1 MKKLIFRKF
10 AQDTLI
16 FFTMVCSVM
25 GLIVWTLQAVNYFD
39 YVTQDGHGLKVYFL
53 YTIYNFPKIIHKIV
67 PFIFFISVFYIIINY
82 DNRNELSIFWTN
94 GVSKISFTNKVILL
108 SIFLTIFQ
116 ILLGSLLSPFTQYKA
131 REFLKN
137 SNVDFFTS
145 LIKPGKFINAVEGLT
160 IFIENKNDDG
170 TYSNIF
176 LDDTTRGGSRMIYAK
191 NGNLIDDGKKK
202 IFRLYDGKVI
212 DNDEQNIENTETKK
226 TIVNIFEFDQIDF
239 NLADYSSN
247 SILVPKIQE
256 KSSKNLLTCL
266 LIFKKKISEF
276 GSDVKCDKSL
286 SKEINQE
293 LFKRFY
299 KPLYIPLIALLC
311 CFLIIVPK
319 NSFRYSK
326 NKKIIFLLTLFVIIF
341 SEASLRYSSISIT
354 STYIYLFI
362 PWVSFTLIYIF
373 FFKRSKNV

>member
-226 TIVNIFEFDQIDF
+226 IKVNIF
-239 NLADYSSN
+239 
-247 SILVPKIQE
+247 
-256 KSSKNLLTCL
+256 
-266 LIFKKKISEF
+266 
-276 GSDVKCDKSL
+276 
-286 SKEINQE
+286 
-293 LFKRFY
+293 
-299 KPLYIPLIALLC
+299 
-311 CFLIIVPK
+311 
-319 NSFRYSK
+319 
-326 NKKIIFLLTLFVIIF
+326 
-341 SEASLRYSSISIT
+341 
-354 STYIYLFI
+354 
-362 PWVSFTLIYIF
+362 
-373 FFKRSKNV
+373 

>member
-16 FFTMVCSVM
+16 FFTIVCSVM

-226 TIVNIFEFDQIDF
+226 TKVNIFEFDQIDF
-239 NLADYSSN
+239 NLADFSTN
-247 SILVPKIQE
+247 TITVPKIQE
-256 KSSKNLLTCL
+256 LSSKHLVYCLFSKNKNNLE
-266 LIFKKKISEF
+266 FKCEESL
-276 GSDVKCDKSL
+276 VKETKQ
-286 SKEINQE
+286 EI
-293 LFKRFY
+293 FKRFY
-299 KPLYIPLIALLC
+299 KPLYIPIIGILC
-311 CFLIIVPK
+311 CFLIIVSRNHLK
-319 NSFRYSK
+319 YEKR
-326 NKKIIFLLTLFVIIF
+326 KKIIFLFTFFILIL
-341 SEASLRYSSISIT
+341 SETTLRYSASSNLFSLIYLIFPWILFSI
-354 STYIYLFI
+354 IYLFFYLR
-362 PWVSFTLIYIF
+362 V
-373 FFKRSKNV
+373 RNV

>member
-212 DNDEQNIENTETKK
+212 DNDEQNI
-226 TIVNIFEFDQIDF
+226 
-239 NLADYSSN
+239 
-247 SILVPKIQE
+247 
-256 KSSKNLLTCL
+256 
-266 LIFKKKISEF
+266 
-276 GSDVKCDKSL
+276 
-286 SKEINQE
+286 
-293 LFKRFY
+293 
-299 KPLYIPLIALLC
+299 
-311 CFLIIVPK
+311 
-319 NSFRYSK
+319 
-326 NKKIIFLLTLFVIIF
+326 
-341 SEASLRYSSISIT
+341 
-354 STYIYLFI
+354 
-362 PWVSFTLIYIF
+362 
-373 FFKRSKNV
+373 

>member
-191 NGNLIDDGKKK
+191 NGDLIDDGKKY
-202 IFRLYDGKVI
+202 LDC
-212 DNDEQNIENTETKK
+212 TM
-226 TIVNIFEFDQIDF
+226 
-239 NLADYSSN
+239 
-247 SILVPKIQE
+247 E
-256 KSSKNLLTCL
+256 K
-266 LIFKKKISEF
+266 
-276 GSDVKCDKSL
+276 
-286 SKEINQE
+286 
-293 LFKRFY
+293 
-299 KPLYIPLIALLC
+299 
-311 CFLIIVPK
+311 
-319 NSFRYSK
+319 
-326 NKKIIFLLTLFVIIF
+326 
-341 SEASLRYSSISIT
+341 
-354 STYIYLFI
+354 
-362 PWVSFTLIYIF
+362 
-373 FFKRSKNV
+373 

>member
-16 FFTMVCSVM
+16 FFTIVCSVM

-94 GVSKISFTNKVILL
+94 GVSKINFTNKVILL

-226 TIVNIFEFDQIDF
+226 TKVNIFEFDQIDF
-239 NLADYSSN
+239 NLADFSTN
-247 SILVPKIQE
+247 TITVPKIQE
-256 KSSKNLLTCL
+256 LSSKHLVYCLFSKNKNNLR
-266 LIFKKKISEF
+266 FKCEESL
-276 GSDVKCDKSL
+276 VKETKQ
-286 SKEINQE
+286 EI
-293 LFKRFY
+293 FKRFY
-299 KPLYIPLIALLC
+299 KPLYIPIIGILC
-311 CFLIIVPK
+311 CFLIILSR
-319 NSFRYSK
+319 NHLRYEK
-326 NKKIIFLLTLFVIIF
+326 TKKIIFLFTFFILIL
-341 SEASLRYSSISIT
+341 SETTLRYSASSNLFSLIYLIFPWILFSI
-354 STYIYLFI
+354 IYLFFYLR
-362 PWVSFTLIYIF
+362 V
-373 FFKRSKNV
+373 KNV